1 MISPQLTSSRH
12 RVARPLTFWVL
23 FGLLSTMPLQA
34 DSFELRDSDRVAF
47 LGDTFFE
54 QAIRYGHIETALS
67 SRWPDRKILFRNIGW
82 AGDSPEGR
90 ARAFFDPLEKGFEN
104 LKMHIELANPTVVI
118 LSYGSMAAYEGKAGL
133 SSFIDKMNIL
143 IDTIEEGEARIA
155 ILSPTPR
162 EFKGLQLP
170 NPEAQNRELS
180 SYVDALRSLAE
191 NRGAFFVDLFN
202 TLETSSRQ
210 RETKAITANG
220 IHLNE
225 YGYFLA
231 AERIAQAFSGDSTA
245 KSLSLGKNNSVS
257 EATGIKMIDAK
268 ESEEGIALRLQDQRL
283 SLSPL
288 SGDYSQ
294 NLKLALAN
302 LPRGNYELIHEG
314 KVLATGSA
322 QNWKRGIQ
330 LAWEPSNDRA
340 RLLREA
346 INRKNRHFFHQWRP
360 QNETYLRGFRK
371 HEQGQNA
378 AEIPLYDK
386 FIDMEESK
394 IDALK
399 KPQAYTLTLKRV
411 KGGEG

>member
-1 MISPQLTSSRH
+1 
-12 RVARPLTFWVL
+12 
-23 FGLLSTMPLQA
+23 
-34 DSFELRDSDRVAF
+34 
-47 LGDTFFE
+47 
-54 QAIRYGHIETALS
+54 
-67 SRWPDRKILFRNIGW
+67 
-82 AGDSPEGR
+82 
-90 ARAFFDPLEKGFEN
+90 
-104 LKMHIELANPTVVI
+104 MHIELANPTVVI

-268 ESEEGIALRLQDQRL
+268 ESEEGIALITR
-283 SLSPL
+283 STT
-288 SGDYSQ
+288 
-294 NLKLALAN
+294 
-302 LPRGNYELIHEG
+302 ELVSVE
-314 KVLATGSA
+314 
-322 QNWKRGIQ
+322 W
-330 LAWEPSNDRA
+330 
-340 RLLREA
+340 RLLAKLEA
-346 INRKNRHFFHQWRP
+346 FPRFSEFATWQ
-360 QNETYLRGFRK
+360 L
-371 HEQGQNA
+371 
-378 AEIPLYDK
+378 
-386 FIDMEESK
+386 
-394 IDALK
+394 
-399 KPQAYTLTLKRV
+399 
-411 KGGEG
+411 